1 MARSC
6 KDYLSVAATMIENDR
21 HDYEVQMVL
30 EKVRD
35 MLMQGTARL
44 STFEYFWLCKKYGIA
59 CLSLNRIREAEYFLN
74 RAINL
79 SVAMGNLDEISIVVS
94 LSLGLLLHENRYG
107 EGISMGEKY
116 VSLCSGSEN
125 VSDIEEALCMLYFC
139 YGWRRKAR
147 NLANKVIRNR
157 RKNRYWY
164 YSETTLSFY
173 KISYNYRICKDN
185 EFLLSDWYEVACHV
199 KGFRSSAAMEV
210 LAEKARVIAHDDKN
224 RTTEAVR
231 LLDQAIPVLEKK
243 GCEYSI
249 IDVPRLISYQAQLKY
264 MIGESAAALR
274 LFAKAKPLF
283 SDSDADKDFLNFIDE
298 EIVKIKASLS
308 EEKTDT
314 ARRQDGSL

>member
-1 MARSC
+1 M
-6 KDYLSVAATMIENDR
+6 
-21 HDYEVQMVL
+21 
-30 EKVRD
+30 
-35 MLMQGTARL
+35 
-44 STFEYFWLCKKYGIA
+44 
-59 CLSLNRIREAEYFLN
+59 
-74 RAINL
+74 
-79 SVAMGNLDEISIVVS
+79 
-94 LSLGLLLHENRYG
+94 
-107 EGISMGEKY
+107 
-116 VSLCSGSEN
+116 
-125 VSDIEEALCMLYFC
+125 
-139 YGWRRKAR
+139 
-147 NLANKVIRNR
+147 
-157 RKNRYWY
+157 
-164 YSETTLSFY
+164 
-173 KISYNYRICKDN
+173 
-185 EFLLSDWYEVACHV
+185 

-210 LAEKARVIAHDDKN
+210 LAEKARVIAHEDKN

-283 SDSDADKDFLNFIDE
+283 SDSDADKNFLNFIDE